1 MERLL
6 ESQLEPFQT
15 QERILSL
22 ARLYDATKK
31 RIGDNLSSSSPSQ
44 ISMRYILEI
53 HLKSSGSLPLLRSQA
68 GPKSIMFR
76 SALPPGGSMR
86 EGQQHGVRKQPRES
100 LNILQSSSTRGR
112 TLKNHFW
119 SLKGLFGLEEE
130 G

>member
-1 MERLL
+1 MKKVFKFTLYMERLL

-53 HLKSSGSLPLLRSQA
+53 HSKVQ
-68 GPKSIMFR
+68 
-76 SALPPGGSMR
+76 
-86 EGQQHGVRKQPRES
+86 
-100 LNILQSSSTRGR
+100 
-112 TLKNHFW
+112 W
-119 SLKGLFGLEEE
+119 SLAPTEKSRRAQKHNVPQCAATWWQHEGMTATWGEEAAE
-130 G
+130 GES